1 MNIDKIDLNIINI
14 LENNSKLSF
23 KEIGEKVHM
32 TGQAVGFRINKLI
45 DDGVI
50 EKFTIKTNKSKLG
63 FSTIAFI
70 KVYMNTANHQTILSI
85 IKKYNEITEAFR
97 ISSDC
102 CYILKVESLNTDFIN
117 FLIEEISSFA
127 NYQISL
133 SLSKIK

>member
-1 MNIDKIDLNIINI
+1 MNIDKIDLNILKI
-14 LENNSKLSF
+14 LETNSKLTF

-32 TGQAVGFRINKLI
+32 TGQAVGFRVNKLI
-45 DDGVI
+45 DYGI
-50 EKFTIKTNKSKLG
+50 IQNFTIKTDKTKLN
-63 FSTIAFI
+63 FSTTAFI
-70 KVYMNTANHQTILSI
+70 KLYMNTSNHSAILNI
-85 IKKYNEITEAFR
+85 IKKYDEIVEAFR

-102 CYILKVESLNTDFIN
+102 CYILKVEALNNDFIN